1 MLAFV
6 PPFSGFL
13 MLAEALNTIP
23 TIPDINGIYIYH
35 YTLDISGILVPV
47 SKKLGRRQK

>member
-23 TIPDINGIYIYH
+23 TIPEINGIYIYI
-35 YTLDISGILVPV
+35 YISLYIGYKWDTCTSI
-47 SKKLGRRQK
+47 